1 MIVDGDN
8 DSDDSDGDNDSD
20 DDDDSDDDSDNDS
33 DNVDRAFL
41 VPLFA
46 TGPSSNGSLNVAR

>member
-8 DSDDSDGDNDSD
+8 DSDDSDGDNDS
-20 DDDDSDDDSDNDS
+20 DDDSDDDSDNDS